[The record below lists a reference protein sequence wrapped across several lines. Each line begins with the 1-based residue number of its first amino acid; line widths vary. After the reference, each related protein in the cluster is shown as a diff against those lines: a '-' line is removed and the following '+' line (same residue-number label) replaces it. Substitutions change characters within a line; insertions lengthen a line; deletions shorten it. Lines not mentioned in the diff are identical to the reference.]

1 MEIPSYYKLHSDL
14 WRGVNDALPPAQ
26 AAKVLYALEALF
38 FDGVEVDTEKLPK
51 TARGIYSTHRQ
62 LVLGYRKNALNGSRN
77 RGASKKVTPKHT
89 PKPTPKHGQ
98 EHTQKPTQVFEG
110 SDDDLPAETQNLG
123 YKQNP
128 TFASNNT
135 KQETINNIPVAS
147 APHPAERCGCVSQ
160 PHKKNSDTLSVLTGA
175 IADRA
180 GVAAPRGRDA
190 ALPTLEDYQQVS
202 RKLEQEGIDALTEH
216 DREIYHA
223 GHAAYAAS
231 A

>member
-1 MEIPSYYKLHSDL
+1 MEIPGYYKLHSDL
-14 WRGVNDALPPAQ
+14 WQGVNDALPPAQ
-26 AAKVLYALEALF
+26 AMKVLYALEGLF
-38 FDGVEVDTEKLPK
+38 FEGKEPDLEKMPK
-51 TARGIYSTHRQ
+51 AARGIYNTHRQ
-62 LVLGYRKNALNGSRN
+62 LVLGYRKNALNGGRN
-77 RGASKKVTPKHT
+77 RGASKKATPKHT

-98 EHTQKPTQVFEG
+98 EHTQKTTQVFEG
-110 SDDDLPAETQNLG
+110 SDEGLPAETQNLG

-147 APHPAERCGCVSQ
+147 APHSAERCGCVSQ
-160 PHKKNSDTLSVLTGA
+160 PHKKNSDNLSALTEA
-175 IADRA
+175 IAGRDADAPRWR
-180 GVAAPRGRDA
+180 VAAP
-190 ALPTLEDYQQVS
+190 PTLEDYQQVS

>member
-1 MEIPSYYKLHSDL
+1 MDMPSYYKLHSDL

-26 AAKVLYALEALF
+26 AMKVLYALEALF

-51 TARGIYSTHRQ
+51 TARGIYNTHRQ

-77 RGASKKVTPKHT
+77 KRASKKVTPKHT
-89 PKPTPKHGQ
+89 QVLPQ
-98 EHTQKPTQVFEG
+98 EVTQVFTQKPTQVFEG
-110 SDDDLPAETQNLG
+110 SDEGLPAETQNLG

-128 TFASNNT
+128 HFASNNT

-147 APHPAERCGCVSQ
+147 APPSAERCGCVSQ
-160 PHKKNSDTLSVLTGA
+160 PHKKNSDNLSALTEA
-175 IADRA
+175 IAGRDA
-180 GVAAPRGRDA
+180 DAPRGRVA
-190 ALPTLEDYQQVS
+190 APPTLGEYQQVA
-202 RKLEQEGIDALTEH
+202 RKLETDGLDSLTEE
-216 DREIYHA
+216 DRRIYHS